1 MRVRKVYLMIRWFV
15 SNPPCFLLR
24 CFFLLPKLF
33 QGCLKVRTPFAQ
45 VLPWLA
51 PSLVLSST
59 FLCKFG
65 MPPSGFA
72 PTWDK
77 KSWKHQQLRSF
88 ATCLRKL
95 QGFQTQIFQNLWWF
109 FLAKSMEI
117 SRERCG
123 GLNPGFY
130 IAQAESHFILGLFQ
144 GSKQE
149 PSIQRGWMGIANL
162 MHLVVKILFVILS

>member
-1 MRVRKVYLMIRWFV
+1 MFFFCCQSCFKDVSRFLFWIIRQNIFRFSSNVRK
-15 SNPPCFLLR
+15 
-24 CFFLLPKLF
+24 
-33 QGCLKVRTPFAQ
+33 PFAQ

-59 FLCKFG
+59 FLCNLGCPLVVSTNFV
-65 MPPSGFA
+65 FA
-72 PTWDK
+72 
-77 KSWKHQQLRSF
+77 QQLLSF

-95 QGFQTQIFQNLWWF
+95 QGFQTQFFQNLWWF
-109 FLAKSMEI
+109 FLAKSMEN
-117 SRERCG
+117 SPERCG

-144 GSKQE
+144 ASKQE
-149 PSIQRGWMGIANL
+149 QSIQRGWMGIANL